1 MSYYYLFIFKLNK
14 IMYFHECF
22 YVEKELLLDLDFPV
36 ITVNSF
42 KFVVCEKKI
51 FWWICKFV
59 DPPQFLHVDID
70 IIKFAI
76 NHCK

>member
-1 MSYYYLFIFKLNK
+1 
-14 IMYFHECF
+14 MYFHECF

-51 FWWICKFV
+51 ILV
-59 DPPQFLHVDID
+59 DM
-70 IIKFAI
+70 
-76 NHCK
+76 